1 MCRALHRPMQRRP
14 PAVVATVQECRIP
27 IQQVANAVD
36 IIVLRG
42 HMDGMIL
49 CGRNWPAAPADLIEK
64 SGDLFITPVSSD
76 FDQTVEVTTVPFRFC
91 CAGVEQDP

>member
-1 MCRALHRPMQRRP
+1 MQRRP

-27 IQQVANAVD
+27 IQQVANALD

-49 CGRNWPAAPADLIEK
+49 CGRYWPAAPADLIEK
-64 SGDLFITPVSSD
+64 PGDLFRAEPAHHWLRGRRESGLAQL
-76 FDQTVEVTTVPFRFC
+76 F
-91 CAGVEQDP
+91 AGPGRGPRLR